1 MVIDGI
7 KQTIEREKLITRGD
21 KILVALS
28 GGPDSVCLLHALKSL
43 ESTYGIRIYGAHLN
57 HKIRGIEAQKDAMY
71 AAKLCDKL
79 EIPFF
84 VKAIDV
90 PEFAKIHKLTL
101 EEAAR
106 KVRYNMLFE
115 VKSKINADK
124 IAVAHNLDDQA
135 ETVLM
140 RLLRGSGIKG
150 LKGMDYFRE
159 DGIIRP
165 LMDVEKKD
173 IIKYCENHELNPR
186 IDHTN
191 SEEEYTRNK
200 IRLKLIPFIEK
211 EFSHNIKETLSRT
224 ANILR
229 EDNAHLEK
237 NAKLI
242 FEKEVIVISKDTVK
256 MDSEE
261 LLSCEYSISKR
272 LIRMAI
278 EKISGSLEG
287 IENIHVED
295 VISLS
300 RNPKNQA
307 MINLPKGI
315 FVYKRPEGI
324 YITTKEMIEKTV
336 TFSHNLE
343 FDDYVEIPEVNMAIE
358 SKIMSKEKCMML
370 PTGQFTK
377 AFDIDKIKGPLTV
390 RARIDGDR
398 MRPMGLGGTKKLKDI
413 FIDLKIPRE
422 KRDEVPLVTDKEGI
436 LWMVGYK
443 ISEDYKI
450 DENTEKV
457 IRITCKPL

>member
-261 LLSCEYSISKR
+261 LLSLDYSISKR

-278 EKISGSLEG
+278 EKVSGNLEG

-295 VISLS
+295 ILSLS

-377 AFDIDKIKGPLTV
+377 AFDMNKIKGPLTV

>member
-261 LLSCEYSISKR
+261 LLSLDYSISKR

-287 IENIHVED
+287 IETIHVQD
-295 VISLS
+295 ILTLS